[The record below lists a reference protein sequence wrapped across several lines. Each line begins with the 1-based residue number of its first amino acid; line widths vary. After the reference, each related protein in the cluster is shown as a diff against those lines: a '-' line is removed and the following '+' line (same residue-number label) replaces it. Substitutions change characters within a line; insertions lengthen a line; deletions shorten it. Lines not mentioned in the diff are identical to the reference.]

1 MDASESSR
9 LSDGIDAPLWMFWK
23 RRRYIVVLMAFLGFL
38 NMYTTRANLSVA
50 IVAMTENRTVVQPDG
65 SVIQIQEFDWSSTVQ
80 GYVLSSFFYGYLV
93 AHLPAGILANKFG
106 ATNMI
111 GTGIGVTSVL
121 ALLTPLA
128 ARAGVGYLIA
138 TRILQGMSQ
147 GVINPCMHTVWSRWA
162 PPSERSRM
170 VLLAFA
176 GVFVGT
182 ILAMLLS
189 GVIASA
195 WRWEGVFYIFGA
207 CSFVWFVA
215 WFLFIRKSPEEDRF
229 ITPMEKRFILQSLGC
244 VEGHQKIKHPWKGIL
259 TSKAV
264 YAIIIAN
271 FCQNWGFYNMLT
283 QLPSFLK
290 DAFKFSVQT
299 SGFVAAIPYF
309 AMALTLSLAGYLAD
323 WFQIKG
329 ILTTTQVRRNFTCG
343 SFLTQAIF
351 MVTGVLLLETV
362 PTVACITIAIA
373 MGAFAWSGY
382 AVNQLDLSP
391 KSAGL
396 LAGMSN
402 SLGTVGG
409 IVSPIVTGY
418 LTKNHTGE
426 EWTTVF
432 YILSG
437 IYLFGV
443 VVYWFC
449 ASGELQPWSIEMQER
464 REKQGYENKASV
476 QDYTR
481 SFYSRIT

>member
-189 GVIASA
+189 GSLQAL
-195 WRWEGVFYIFGA
+195 E
-207 CSFVWFVA
+207 
-215 WFLFIRKSPEEDRF
+215 SPEEDRF
-229 ITPMEKRFILQSLGC
+229 ITPMEKQFILQSLGC

-464 REKQGYENKASV
+464 RAMEKQGYENKTSV